1 MMRSERFEID
11 VAASRDEV
19 WRLLTT
25 AEGLASWFGTTARID
40 LRVHGERTVA
50 WGDEIELSGRVDE
63 VDPPSRL
70 RIVYEAD
77 GREVGA
83 EEWLIATTGTTTRVT
98 LVNSMV
104 DDDVEDWEGF
114 YGDIRRGWRLF
125 LASMEYCLD
134 GAGTPSRT
142 VECRHIP
149 APGTRQEVWG
159 LVSGV
164 LTARPD
170 LVAGMRPVVVD
181 PPHSRLFAGSGRSL
195 LLDIE
200 GAGSDRV
207 LYAQA
212 ARHDG
217 ADLWITD
224 VLDAV
229 GGAVDA

>member
-1 MMRSERFEID
+1 MQ
-11 VAASRDEV
+11 
-19 WRLLTT
+19 
-25 AEGLASWFGTTARID
+25 
-40 LRVHGERTVA
+40 
-50 WGDEIELSGRVDE
+50 
-63 VDPPSRL
+63 
-70 RIVYEAD
+70 
-77 GREVGA
+77 
-83 EEWLIATTGTTTRVT
+83 
-98 LVNSMV
+98 
-104 DDDVEDWEGF
+104 
-114 YGDIRRGWRLF
+114 
-125 LASMEYCLD
+125 YCLD
-134 GAGTPSRT
+134 AAGTPSRT

-149 APGTRQEVWG
+149 ALGTRQEVWD

-217 ADLWITD
+217 ADPWITD